1 MSCFSRILH
10 ESAEYKSILSAIKKN
25 RLPMGVTGLSHIHK
39 AHFAAA
45 LCEDT
50 ARCGLII
57 TPDESQA
64 SRLAE
69 DLNSFGVS
77 ALVYPAR
84 DFVFRTAESRSH
96 EYEHMRL
103 NTLGHMLSG
112 ACDIVVCPVEAALQ
126 LTIPPAEF
134 NSKSFTVSVGDEPGP
149 ERLKTLLLNAGYT
162 GSHQVDGRGQFSG
175 RGGIVDFFP
184 PDSDNPCRCEFWGD
198 SIDSLSLFDTE
209 SQRRTENISEIKIT
223 PANEIIG
230 GDDFAGVLEQFRAAL
245 RGRGSVKARASL
257 DNDIEK
263 LRGGA
268 RLASLDKYLPL
279 IYKNPATIFD
289 YAKGSLLFVSESFSV
304 RERALSCAQLFNE
317 DIKGLFE
324 EGVLCPGLD
333 RFTLTWSELNGFY
346 EKFGALYADNLPR
359 GSFDTPVKELVSVN
373 ARQSSP
379 WSGAYQ
385 TLTDDLMPFKGKKG
399 WRVAISAGTA
409 KSAKAL
415 SLDLEHDGFSA
426 FFFYSPPADFP
437 VGSICVLPGSFSSGF
452 EYPQEKFLLIT
463 YGSRYVRPAKRSAK
477 KANAKNAFNSLEEL
491 HRGDYIVHNAHGIGI
506 FDGITKLEAGGT
518 VKDYIKIQ
526 YDKSDILYVPVTQL
540 DQVSKYIGS
549 RGADSSVKLNKLGG
563 KEWQK
568 TRSRVRAAVKDIAKE
583 LIELYAKRRQIKGFV
598 FSPDIDMQNDF
609 ERRFEFD
616 ETPDQL
622 RCIEEIK
629 ADMEKP
635 YPMDRLL
642 CGDVGF
648 GKTEVALRGAFKCV
662 ADGKQCAILVPTTI
676 LALQHYQTIKKRF
689 EGFPVETKMLS
700 RFCTPKES
708 KETLKSLQRGSL
720 DIVVG
725 THRLISKD
733 VSFKDLG
740 LIVVDEEQRFG
751 VAQKERLKELFPAV
765 DVLTLTAT
773 PIPRTLNMAM
783 SGIRDMS
790 ILEEAPRDRYP
801 VQTYVVEHNIDVLVQ
816 AMASELRRGGQV
828 YYLHNRIETI
838 ESTAAVIKEMMPDAH
853 VGTAHG
859 KMGEDELSDI
869 WRKLLEGEID
879 ILVCTTIIEAG
890 VDVPNV
896 NTLIVEDSDKM
907 GLAQLHQIRGRVGR
921 SARRASAYLTFTRG
935 KQLTE
940 IAARRLEAIREF
952 TEFGSG
958 FKIAMRDLELRG
970 AGNILGAQQH
980 GHMEAVGYDMY
991 LKLLAQA
998 VSEEK
1003 GEALQEPEREC
1014 LIDLPI
1020 DAHIPPDYI
1029 ESVPQKLAMYR
1040 RIADIRS
1047 REDADDVLDEL
1058 IDRFGEPPASVRGLL
1073 TVSLLRGTAIGQG
1086 VYEINESGGKLRLF
1100 IEELNMEKIT
1110 RLAHKMRGRI
1120 LVSAAV
1126 KPHISVRIF
1135 PGEERLTLLNKVFEI
1150 LEEDN

>member
-1 MSCFSRILH
+1 MDV
-10 ESAEYKSILSAIKKN
+10 
-25 RLPMGVTGLSHIHK
+25 M
-39 AHFAAA
+39 
-45 LCEDT
+45 
-50 ARCGLII
+50 
-57 TPDESQA
+57 
-64 SRLAE
+64 
-69 DLNSFGVS
+69 
-77 ALVYPAR
+77 
-84 DFVFRTAESRSH
+84 
-96 EYEHMRL
+96 
-103 NTLGHMLSG
+103 
-112 ACDIVVCPVEAALQ
+112 
-126 LTIPPAEF
+126 
-134 NSKSFTVSVGDEPGP
+134 
-149 ERLKTLLLNAGYT
+149 
-162 GSHQVDGRGQFSG
+162 
-175 RGGIVDFFP
+175 
-184 PDSDNPCRCEFWGD
+184 
-198 SIDSLSLFDTE
+198 
-209 SQRRTENISEIKIT
+209 
-223 PANEIIG
+223 
-230 GDDFAGVLEQFRAAL
+230 
-245 RGRGSVKARASL
+245 
-257 DNDIEK
+257 
-263 LRGGA
+263 
-268 RLASLDKYLPL
+268 
-279 IYKNPATIFD
+279 
-289 YAKGSLLFVSESFSV
+289 
-304 RERALSCAQLFNE
+304 
-317 DIKGLFE
+317 
-324 EGVLCPGLD
+324 
-333 RFTLTWSELNGFY
+333 TLTE
-346 EKFGALYADNLPR
+346 
-359 GSFDTPVKELVSVN
+359 
-373 ARQSSP
+373 
-379 WSGAYQ
+379 
-385 TLTDDLMPFKGKKG
+385 
-399 WRVAISAGTA
+399 
-409 KSAKAL
+409 
-415 SLDLEHDGFSA
+415 
-426 FFFYSPPADFP
+426 
-437 VGSICVLPGSFSSGF
+437 
-452 EYPQEKFLLIT
+452 
-463 YGSRYVRPAKRSAK
+463 
-477 KANAKNAFNSLEEL
+477 
-491 HRGDYIVHNAHGIGI
+491 
-506 FDGITKLEAGGT
+506 
-518 VKDYIKIQ
+518 
-526 YDKSDILYVPVTQL
+526 
-540 DQVSKYIGS
+540 
-549 RGADSSVKLNKLGG
+549 
-563 KEWQK
+563 
-568 TRSRVRAAVKDIAKE
+568 
-583 LIELYAKRRQIKGFV
+583 
-598 FSPDIDMQNDF
+598 
-609 ERRFEFD
+609 
-616 ETPDQL
+616 
-622 RCIEEIK
+622 
-629 ADMEKP
+629 
-635 YPMDRLL
+635 
-642 CGDVGF
+642 
-648 GKTEVALRGAFKCV
+648 
-662 ADGKQCAILVPTTI
+662 
-676 LALQHYQTIKKRF
+676 
-689 EGFPVETKMLS
+689 
-700 RFCTPKES
+700 
-708 KETLKSLQRGSL
+708 
-720 DIVVG
+720 
-725 THRLISKD
+725 
-733 VSFKDLG
+733 
-740 LIVVDEEQRFG
+740 
-751 VAQKERLKELFPAV
+751 
-765 DVLTLTAT
+765 T

-1020 DAHIPPDYI
+1020 DAHSPPDYI

-1126 KPHISVRIF
+1126 KPHISIRIF